1 MSEKTD
7 QVIQQIAELTKTIQ
21 EHGARFSDL
30 DRDRLV
36 GEMKGLL
43 DQQREALL
51 SELPA
56 RPGEFQTPAINRAVA
71 GYTGKYAREL
81 RDIAEKGGHRFG
93 NWELR
98 GADLIMAKVFIERCN
113 QIKSQGHTF
122 PGSDKVK
129 PVSEDLDNA
138 VKALSS
144 TGSGTGDELVPTGMA
159 AELWQDFFAASRVV
173 RDLPSQPMPTD
184 PFDMPLSLGDVT
196 WRKGTQGAAST
207 ASDPATVKS
216 TLTSTE
222 QVAEVDW
229 NYNLDEDSV
238 VAVMPALRQ
247 RLSISGAEQM
257 DAFALN
263 ADSTAT
269 ATGNIN
275 SDDATPGADNYYLS
289 DGQDGILHLA
299 LVDNTGQQLNA
310 GGDALA
316 DADLSGALA
325 LMGKYGLDINNVR
338 IVPGIES
345 YFKMLGLTN
354 VATIDRYGPN
364 ATILTGELMKY
375 QGVPVLPSAS
385 IGKAEADG
393 KKSATA
399 ASNTLGRI
407 ALYHRLMWR
416 AGFRRGLLFEVDR
429 NIRTR
434 QLIMVASFRIAVAA
448 HGTRSTTTHTAFV
461 RNFTL

>member
-1 MSEKTD
+1 MSEKLD
-7 QVIQQIAELTKTIQ
+7 QVIQSIAELTNTIKD
-21 EHGARFSDL
+21 HGASFTDL

-36 GEMKGLL
+36 EEMKGLL

-51 SELPA
+51 SEMPS
-56 RPGEFQTPAINRAVA
+56 RPGEFQTPTVSRAVA

-81 RDIAEKGGHRFG
+81 RDIAERGGHRFG

-98 GADLIMAKVFIERCN
+98 GADMIMAKILLDRCN
-113 QIKSQGHTF
+113 QLKAQGHTF
-122 PGSDKVK
+122 PGADKLK
-129 PVSEDLDNA
+129 PVSEDLDTA
-138 VKALSS
+138 VKALTS

-159 AELWQDFFAASRVV
+159 AELWADFFAASRVV

-184 PFDMPLSLGDVT
+184 PFDMPLGLGDVT
-196 WRKGTQGAAST
+196 WRKGTQGAATTQSDTQT
-207 ASDPATVKS
+207 AKS

-229 NYNLDEDSV
+229 SYNLDEDSV
-238 VAVMPALRQ
+238 IAAMPALRQ
-247 RLSISGAEQM
+247 RLSISGAEAM

-275 SDDATPGADNYYLS
+275 SDDAAPASDSYYLS
-289 DGQDGILHLA
+289 DGQDGILHLPI
-299 LVDNTGQQLNA
+299 VDNTGQANSG

-316 DADLSGALA
+316 DGDLVAALADL
-325 LMGKYGLDINNVR
+325 GKYGLDINNVR

-345 YFKMLGLTN
+345 YFAMLGLTN
-354 VATIDRYGPN
+354 VATVDKYGPA
-364 ATILTGELMKY
+364 ATVLTGELMKY
-375 QGVPVLPSAS
+375 RGVPVLPSAS

-416 AGFRRGLLFEVDR
+416 AGFRRGLLFEIDR

-434 QLIMVASFRIAVAA
+434 QLIMVASFRIAIAA
-448 HGTRSTTTHTAFV
+448 SGTRSTATHTSYV
-461 RNFTL
+461 YNFTL